1 MVAMN
6 FPNRASLAEILY
18 WPKADHSV
26 RRARVV
32 AQGDVRLP
40 DNINLEVNLTFDG
53 QQQMKSIEQLSRLRV
68 TTFCASQLDFED
80 EQLTYIKNFKS
91 LRTLNLDQT
100 MISDNSLTVIGN
112 NFKELATLRASGTNI
127 TGTTMASLSQLK
139 KLRHLD
145 LSASALKPGSVA
157 KIKSI
162 MPNLLDLHLGR
173 TMLTN
178 DDCASMANLSNAT
191 LLDISFNRKI
201 DNKCM
206 AYLAPLKNLQRLS
219 INDTGIND
227 KILPALLK
235 LPKLNTVTIRP
246 KEFWRDGKARSKF
259 KHIQFVDVVS
269 NSHFPAE
276 ALSPLH

>member
-1 MVAMN
+1 MALN
-6 FPNRASLAEILY
+6 FPSRASLAEILY

-32 AQGDVRLP
+32 AQGDVHIP

-53 QQQMKSIEQLSRLRV
+53 QQQMKPIEQLSRLRV

-80 EQLTYIKNFKS
+80 EQLAYIKNFKY
-91 LRTLNLDQT
+91 LHTLNLDQT
-100 MISDNSLTVIGN
+100 MISDKALTVIGN

-145 LSASALKPGSVA
+145 LSASALKPGTLA
-157 KIKSI
+157 KLKPI
-162 MPNLLDLHLGR
+162 MPNLIDLRLGR
-173 TMLTN
+173 TVLN
-178 DDCASMANLSNAT
+178 NEECASLINLSNAT
-191 LLDISFNRKI
+191 ILDISFNRKI

-206 AYLAPLKNLQRLS
+206 AYLSSLKNLQRLS

-227 KILPALLK
+227 KILPMLLK

-246 KEFWRDGKARSKF
+246 KEFWHDGQSRSKF
-259 KHIQFVDVVS
+259 KHIRFVDVVA